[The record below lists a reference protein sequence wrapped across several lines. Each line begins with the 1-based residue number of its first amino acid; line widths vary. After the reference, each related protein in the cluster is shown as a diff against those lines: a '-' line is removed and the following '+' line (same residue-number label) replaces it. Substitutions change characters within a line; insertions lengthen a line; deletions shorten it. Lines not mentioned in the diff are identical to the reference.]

1 MPVRRKPKPNDPP
14 LPQLVAA
21 QGGRCFYCGE
31 PFSKRRGI
39 TRDHL
44 FPRSM
49 GYDLG
54 GNKVAAHPRCN
65 VAKGD
70 RMPTPD
76 EVDKAS
82 AIYAMLGMMLRYR
95 LEPITTVVAY
105 GIVDLQPNLQ
115 RASNG

>member
-21 QGGRCFYCGE
+21 QGGRCFYCDQ

-49 GYDLG
+49 GCDLS
-54 GNKVAAHPRCN
+54 GNKVAAHSRCN
-65 VAKGD
+65 VAKRD
-70 RMPTPD
+70 RMPTPE
-76 EVDKAS
+76 EVDKAG
-82 AIYAMLGMMLRYR
+82 AIYAALGMMLRYR
-95 LEPITTVVAY
+95 LEPKGAVEVY
-105 GIVDLQPNLQ
+105 GIAETSPMTPNT
-115 RASNG
+115 